1 MQRNSK
7 SRTSP
12 GDATEG
18 DGRPEAEIFYTFCM
32 RNMYMKTYMALISK
46 WEHRTVRVV
55 LTLAEF
61 HQ

>member
-1 MQRNSK
+1 MQRNGK

-12 GDATEG
+12 GDATG
-18 DGRPEAEIFYTFCM
+18 DRRPEAEIFYTFCV

-46 WEHRTVRVV
+46 RQHRTMRVV